1 MTWVLYVMLMTEG
14 RTLQGVLSN
23 HTFATQ
29 QECNQ
34 FYLDNKTDLDE
45 SVYEL
50 IQPRITKREII
61 HVGCINTK
69 EKIQ

>member
-61 HVGCINTK
+61 HVGCINTT
-69 EKIQ
+69 EKK